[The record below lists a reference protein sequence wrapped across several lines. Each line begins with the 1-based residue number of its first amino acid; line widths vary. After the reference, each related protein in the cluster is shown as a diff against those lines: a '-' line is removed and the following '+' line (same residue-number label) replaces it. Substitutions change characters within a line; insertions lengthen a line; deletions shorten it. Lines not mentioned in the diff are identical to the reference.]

1 MVVFFKM
8 NFGVPT
14 ENFTGIPAFRLKQ
27 QIKYVVEKGVMCV
40 TKPKIFMMLLY
51 LLYYI
56 IINCRNSMLA
66 TDIVDRA
73 SISFGL

>member
-1 MVVFFKM
+1 
-8 NFGVPT
+8 
-14 ENFTGIPAFRLKQ
+14 
-27 QIKYVVEKGVMCV
+27 MCV

-56 IINCRNSMLA
+56 IINYRNSMLA